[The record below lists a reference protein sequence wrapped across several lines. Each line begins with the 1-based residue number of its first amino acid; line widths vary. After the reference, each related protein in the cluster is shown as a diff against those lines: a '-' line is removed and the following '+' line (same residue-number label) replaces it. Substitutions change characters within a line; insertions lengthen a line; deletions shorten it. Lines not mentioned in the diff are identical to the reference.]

1 MELGVDL
8 LQRDLLI
15 DIVIYRILNQF
26 VHLWLFQINSFARKK
41 KKTLSHTGFGFMK
54 LRASVPLC

>member
-41 KKTLSHTGFGFMK
+41 KKNSLSYRLWVHE
-54 LRASVPLC
+54 AQS

>member
-1 MELGVDL
+1 MELGGDL

-26 VHLWLFQINSFARKK
+26 VHLWLFQINSFVRQKNIS
-41 KKTLSHTGFGFMK
+41 LSYRLWVHE
-54 LRASVPLC
+54 AQS

>member
-1 MELGVDL
+1 MELGGDL

-26 VHLWLFQINSFARKK
+26 VHLWLFQINSFVRQKNIF
-41 KKTLSHTGFGFMK
+41 LSHTGFGFMK